1 MTERSLGFYADK
13 LYMSPKYLSKMVK
26 TVSGRSAHEWIDALV
41 VGEAQNMLRYSD
53 LPVKEIVTRLN
64 FPNQTTFYRF
74 FKIQT
79 GQTPTEYRK
88 G

>member
-1 MTERSLGFYADK
+1 MWVPFICVLDDPEAELADLMEHTEGLDYIR
-13 LYMSPKYLSKMVK
+13 
-26 TVSGRSAHEWIDALV
+26 
-41 VGEAQNMLRYSD
+41 EAQNMLKYTD

-79 GQTPTEYRK
+79 GKTPIEYRK

>member
-1 MTERSLGFYADK
+1 
-13 LYMSPKYLSKMVK
+13 
-26 TVSGRSAHEWIDALV
+26 
-41 VGEAQNMLRYSD
+41 MLRYSD
-53 LPVKEIVTRLN
+53 LPVREIVTRLN

-79 GQTPTEYRK
+79 GKTPTEYRK